1 MRFLGSNQTSTI
13 LIVHM
18 DHLSAAGSSATRNLT
33 TTEPSES
40 LNRRKTVDFRFQR
53 PYATSGSFFFNKPMR
68 AMDSR
73 RDFTSKKVFSG
84 YFSELGEKANSALL
98 LEIFAYFQQIPS
110 YSDVISCWGYT
121 PKRYRY
127 VPNQHYVY
135 RRYVSQP
142 RPVHPPP
149 ACVIVHHID
158 IPKIQYRASRELAG
172 SQRFLTY
179 RAIIE
184 PGETTR
190 GRSGTLSS
198 ILSLVFRQ
206 PAY

>member
-1 MRFLGSNQTSTI
+1 
-13 LIVHM
+13 M

-98 LEIFAYFQQIPS
+98 LEAEMDADGLLTS
-110 YSDVISCWGYT
+110 LEG
-121 PKRYRY
+121 
-127 VPNQHYVY
+127 
-135 RRYVSQP
+135 P
-142 RPVHPPP
+142 RDG
-149 ACVIVHHID
+149 C
-158 IPKIQYRASRELAG
+158 AS
-172 SQRFLTY
+172 
-179 RAIIE
+179 I
-184 PGETTR
+184 
-190 GRSGTLSS
+190 
-198 ILSLVFRQ
+198 
-206 PAY
+206 